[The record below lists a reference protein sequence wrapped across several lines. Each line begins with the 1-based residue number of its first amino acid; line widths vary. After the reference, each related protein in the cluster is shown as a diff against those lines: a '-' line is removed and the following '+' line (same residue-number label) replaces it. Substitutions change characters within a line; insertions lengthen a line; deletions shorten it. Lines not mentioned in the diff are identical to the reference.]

1 MSKKI
6 FFHIGPG
13 KTGTSAIQAWLLENR
28 KLLSENGVLYPS
40 HEQSENKISSGNFKS
55 ILKLQKGAWS
65 VDNERLKDL
74 VADFE
79 KSEYKCLL
87 LSSEHFFLL
96 VEELNAIV
104 PSAVFI
110 MYLRNPIELLE
121 SNYNQGVKRHGFVNK
136 FDVSLKRRKINIPR
150 VTNILNLLP
159 DNQVIVRS
167 YDLALE
173 LKGGIIEDFTSL
185 FGVKA
190 SIKHRVVNTS
200 YSLEALE
207 LKRALNLFEIGNLAS
222 QLDNVL
228 QRFDRGIKYYSLI
241 PPDIFESY
249 KKDSIH
255 LISELIEKYALTSL
269 MPVIELISDYQ
280 QRPYFSQAVSNE
292 QIVEVIE
299 YIKVENLTL
308 FNKLSECIAAQSSYE
323 LDYMVLYKALE
334 IESTKLDL
342 SLMLNSEVVSA
353 LDSLTIAEKNK
364 PKVAFQLAHLFESL
378 GYKELSENFVAY
390 CCHYNSED
398 KNYYNTLVKLHHN
411 NQPVEVNKSVFSKVL
426 SFLKSKFNHLS
437 KSNGKNG

>member
-40 HEQSENKISSGNFKS
+40 HEQSENKISSGNFRS
-55 ILKLQKGAWS
+55 ILKLQNGIWS
-65 VDNERLKDL
+65 VDKERLKKL
-74 VADFE
+74 VTDFE
-79 KSEYKCLL
+79 NSDYKCLL
-87 LSSEHFFLL
+87 LSSEHFFVLVKELL
-96 VEELNAIV
+96 VIV
-104 PSAVFI
+104 PHAIFI

-150 VTNILNLLP
+150 FTNILNLLP
-159 DNQVIVRS
+159 NNQVIVRS

-173 LKGGIIEDFTSL
+173 LKGGIIEDFTSIL
-185 FGVKA
+185 GVKT
-190 SIKHRVVNTS
+190 SIRNKTINTS

-207 LKRALNLFEIGNLAS
+207 VKRVFNLFEIGDLSS
-222 QLDNVL
+222 QLDYVL
-228 QRFDRGIKYYSLI
+228 QGFGKGTKYYSLI

-249 KKDSIH
+249 KTDSIH
-255 LISELIEKYALTSL
+255 MISELIEKYALTSL
-269 MPVIELISDYQ
+269 MPVIELISDYK
-280 QRPYFSQAVSNE
+280 QRPYFSQTVSNE
-292 QIVEVIE
+292 QIIEVIE

-334 IESTKLDL
+334 IDSTKLDL
-342 SLMLNSEVVSA
+342 SSMLNSEVVSA

-364 PKVAFQLAHLFESL
+364 PKVVFQLAHLFESL

-390 CCHYNSED
+390 CCHNNSEN
-398 KNYYNTLVKLHHN
+398 KNYYNKLVKLHHN
-411 NQPVEVNKSVFSKVL
+411 NQAVEVNESVFSKVL
-426 SFLKSKFNHLS
+426 SFLKSKCNHLS